1 MDRVAM
7 YLRKSR
13 ADLDAETHGEGET
26 LEKHRKMLVE
36 LSKEKNYNIIK
47 TYEEIASGESVDQR
61 PEMIKLL
68 DNVQRGLYDAV
79 LVIDIDRLGRGR
91 MQDQGLILD
100 TFKESKTKI
109 ITPRKVYD
117 LQDEFDEEYSEFEA
131 FLARKEYK
139 LIRRRM
145 ERGMIRAL
153 KDGYYLGAR
162 PPYGYRKIK
171 NNRIAT
177 LEIDPEQSKIVQ
189 MIFDW
194 YTSHDPNKRAGASN
208 IAKRLTEMGI
218 KSYNGVAWN
227 AHVVLRIL
235 SNPVYIG
242 KIIWKQRDRK
252 KLNKPNHKSTS
263 QFRPES
269 EQIIVDGHHPAI
281 ISIEQFEQVQ
291 TIRNS
296 RYHPSFSEKRPL
308 QNPLSGLIIC
318 GFCGGKMSTYRAGK
332 HKYTYIRC
340 AKKGRG
346 GGCNRVSRLEYVEN
360 RTIEGLKDWLHQYE
374 QALQVDNAGEAD
386 DSHLEVFELTIQSLQ
401 DELKK
406 LEKQKDKLHDFLER
420 GIYDDET
427 FLERSKK
434 ISSRIKDLQ
443 QQLHRVTED
452 YEIEK
457 QRIASRVDTIPRVK
471 RVLDIYSELESP
483 QEKNILLRE
492 IIEKCVY
499 RKTKDQRNDEF
510 SLEIYP
516 RI

>member
-13 ADLDAETHGEGET
+13 ADIDAEARGEGET
-26 LEKHRKMLVE
+26 LEKHRKMLME
-36 LSKEKNYNIIK
+36 LAIEKNYNIVK
-47 TYEEIASGESVDQR
+47 TYEEIASGESISER
-61 PEMIKLL
+61 PEMMKLL
-68 DNVQRGLYDAV
+68 DNVQRELYDAV

-100 TFKESKTKI
+100 SFKESKTKI

-145 ERGMIRAL
+145 ERGMIRSV
-153 KDGYYLGAR
+153 KDGFYLGAR
-162 PPYGYRKIK
+162 PPYGYCKIK
-171 NNRIAT
+171 TNGIST
-177 LEIDPEQSKIVQ
+177 LEFDPEQSKVVQ

-194 YTSHDPNKRAGASN
+194 YTSNDPKKRTGAAN

-218 KSYNGVAWN
+218 KSYNGGSWN
-227 AHVVLRIL
+227 MHVVLRIL
-235 SNPVYIG
+235 CNPVYIG
-242 KIIWKQRDRK
+242 KIVWKQRERK
-252 KLNKPNHKSTS
+252 KLNQPNHKTTTR
-263 QFRPES
+263 FRPKS
-269 EQIIVDGHHPAI
+269 EQIIVDGHHPAL
-281 ISIEQFEQVQ
+281 ISVEQFERVQ
-291 TIRNS
+291 TIRKS

-318 GFCGGKMSTYRAGK
+318 GFCGGKMTTYRAGNN
-332 HKYTYIRC
+332 KYTYIRC
-340 AKKGRG
+340 SKKGHG
-346 GGCNRVSRLEYVEN
+346 GGCNRVSRLEYVES
-360 RTIEGLKDWLHQYE
+360 RTIEGLKDWLQQYE
-374 QALQVDNAGEAD
+374 QQLQVDNSGQVDE
-386 DSHLEVFELTIQSLQ
+386 SHLEVYELTIHSVQ

-420 GIYDDET
+420 GIYDDDT
-427 FLERSKK
+427 FLERSTK
-434 ISSRIKDLQ
+434 ISTRIKDLQ
-443 QQLHRVTED
+443 QQLHRVTKD
-452 YEIEK
+452 YETEK
-457 QRIASRVDTIPRVK
+457 QRIVTRIDTIPRVK
-471 RVLDIYSELESP
+471 KVLDIYEELKSP

-499 RKTKDQRNDEF
+499 TKTKDQRNDEF
-510 SLEIYP
+510 AIEIYP